1 MHVGYALEALCLYLP
16 GCYDAFPYRGAAFC
30 RNVGRYFIEGHRRD
44 FYLNVDAVEQRS
56 GYFIEIFLHGSRRA
70 DAFFCGMIIIAAW
83 AWVHGC
89 NEHESCRI
97 VDCVFCARYG
107 YVAVFKRLAHHF
119 EHLAVE
125 FRKLVEK
132 QYSVVGKAYFTR
144 HRICSSAYQCYGG
157 NRVVRRAER
166 ALHNGILDPAL
177 VASVPE
183 YAQNMMTATGPA
195 DARIWF
201 VPDYFMNTVVA
212 GLIYG
217 LAIGMIFKSGA
228 TSGGSDI
235 ISMIINKYTHMPL
248 GTLVIIVDT
257 TITLST
263 LFLGQGFRLP
273 IYSILLIVI
282 EGKVIDIVVD
292 GLKTYKTVFIVT
304 NQYEAVR
311 DVIITQMKRGGT
323 HIHAKGLYEGVERDL
338 IYVSLTRRE
347 LVTLRNLLSQADP
360 AAFVSVGDASE
371 VMGKGFKSLH
381 QA

>member
-1 MHVGYALEALCLYLP
+1 MSSTALKNSFSKDQWFNKKELISYLLVIGGSIIFAFGNIKFASPYGLAPGGTYGIANVLNALFPWKVSYYAFCMDIPLLIIGTLILGPRFGVKTIVSTFVILGATWVIETFWGYAPL
-16 GCYDAFPYRGAAFC
+16 
-30 RNVGRYFIEGHRRD
+30 
-44 FYLNVDAVEQRS
+44 
-56 GYFIEIFLHGSRRA
+56 
-70 DAFFCGMIIIAAW
+70 
-83 AWVHGC
+83 
-89 NEHESCRI
+89 
-97 VDCVFCARYG
+97 
-107 YVAVFKRLAHHF
+107 
-119 EHLAVE
+119 
-125 FRKLVEK
+125 
-132 QYSVVGKAYFTR
+132 
-144 HRICSSAYQCYGG
+144 
-157 NRVVRRAER
+157 
-166 ALHNGILDPAL
+166 LHNGILDPAL

-311 DVIITQMKRGGT
+311 DIIITQMKRGGT